1 MTQQD
6 PISHLVTLAQLDIDA
21 ARAYVQAVDAIDIPS
36 IRDRLDDF
44 RQDHERHV
52 RELSEVIRWMGGE
65 PPERA
70 PDVKGFF
77 IAGYT
82 AIRSTMGIA
91 GALRAMKTNEMMTNA
106 IYERALAIDLPDD
119 VRGLIERNRED
130 ERRHLAYIE
139 SVLED
144 RAWQYDGGR
153 SRMLPDAGQL
163 FPLAVGGF
171 LVANALV
178 RRTAGAIAGGL
189 VGAALLAVAT
199 QSGVNPGGYLPR
211 STGPRSA
218 AGARRGRDAVE
229 RAREGWEQ
237 GHAGTNPP
245 APSAAARHGI
255 GGTLH

>member
-1 MTQQD
+1 MTQQE
-6 PISHLVTLAQLDIDA
+6 PVSHLITLAQLDIDA
-21 ARAYVQAVDAIDIPS
+21 ARAYAQAIDNIDIPS

-52 RELSEVIRWMGGE
+52 SELSEVIRWMGGE
-65 PPERA
+65 PPERT
-70 PDVKGFF
+70 PDVKGYF
-77 IAGYT
+77 IEGYT
-82 AIRSTMGIA
+82 AIRAMMGIA
-91 GALRAMKTNEMMTNA
+91 GALRAMKTNEMMANA
-106 IYERALAIDLPDD
+106 IYERALALDLAPE

-153 SRMLPDAGQL
+153 SHAVTDAGQI

-171 LVANALV
+171 LVANALY

-199 QSGVNPGGYLPR
+199 QSGVNLGGYLPR
-211 STGPRSA
+211 STGPRSTT
-218 AGARRGRDAVE
+218 GPRRSRDAVE

-237 GHAGTNPP
+237 GHAETNPP
-245 APSAAARHGI
+245 VPSAAARHGA
-255 GGTLH
+255 GTVH